1 MTTKQYYR
9 RRPRAVTDAE
19 RRGIPIYVLRANTQA
34 QLETFLT
41 DTFKLSADETDTL
54 SLAME
59 EAESAIGRVLQG
71 EHAVSL
77 APQNAFI
84 RRYQHEMAQKASLIS
99 RSTGEEPNRSVQILR
114 ED

>member
-1 MTTKQYYR
+1 M
-9 RRPRAVTDAE
+9 
-19 RRGIPIYVLRANTQA
+19 LRANTQA

-77 APQNAFI
+77 APQNAFV